1 VAAAWPALRVSAP
14 PAAWA
19 QLVNPDS
26 LRADS
31 LRQAQADSAAL
42 ADSIAQAEAEAQ
54 GFGSADNGITTTP
67 SLLAS
72 GKQEHPFQ
80 YNTSY
85 STLRARRTWDQDA
98 DFYFRKN
105 RLQFANRTNITII
118 EDPDVKR
125 NTRNRATTFELGYSP
140 QVGIT
145 AGVRAGFTRN
155 SDLIGIRA
163 ANSLIRNTDQFLAFT
178 NFDRKVGGL
187 PLKMGASYGGVNNNQ
202 PEFDSRGGQFH
213 GDASSNGI
221 IPGGFHWSAA
231 GDYNSSRLN
240 SIAPSDTGLAF
251 RSDDH
256 SADHSGRATL
266 SWAPKAW
273 FNFSASGLSK
283 RGQTERPETELDPV
297 TFENVTVQERVSTD
311 NDNADVSAFYYT
323 PWGTSLNIK
332 GNLMNQ
338 QNVYAQDS
346 TRTNITK
353 NQGFTIAA
361 QDTMF
366 GIPLSFTFQNGS
378 SKNDYTRRAD
388 GYLQTSWTRGAN
400 LTGNR
405 RVNPRTNADF
415 SSGITLDSRR
425 YTGFIPSTANSFAP
439 SNQDVLRAT
448 GRLKVD
454 YSPLS
459 NFGTGLQGQMDLT
472 RNINLDPTTSAS
484 NTDQVSYAVTWRWGF
499 TPLSWWTVSQDNSA
513 GASVVTY
520 PFSPSQDNINYI
532 YQLRT
537 SSVETL
543 SRKLSLETHYNL
555 RYLSRGTYKADE
567 TGTRSFGKSGGSDA
581 YDLLLRAVYS
591 IANNVSFDISQ
602 QTNVT
607 NNFSLP
613 NGQKNIDTQTKHRA
627 LFVNFTASPTLGAKT
642 GLTFSV
648 RRTLTR
654 DENITFSVVP
664 TTTARPDD
672 YWIITGSMHT
682 FFDLR

>member
-1 VAAAWPALRVSAP
+1 VSEP
-14 PAAWA
+14 PSAYA

-26 LRADS
+26 ARADS
-31 LRQAQADSAAL
+31 LRKAAADSAAQ

-54 GFGSADNGITTTP
+54 VFGGEDNGITSVP
-67 SLLAS
+67 SLLS
-72 GKQEHPFQ
+72 GSRQEHPFM

-85 STLRARRTWDQDA
+85 STLRARHTWDQDA
-98 DFYFRKN
+98 DFYFRLRP

-125 NTRNRATTFELGYSP
+125 NTRNRATNFELGYSP
-140 QVGIT
+140 QPGVT
-145 AGVRAGFTRN
+145 AGFRAGLTRN

-163 ANSLIRNTDQFLAFT
+163 ANSLIRNTDQFLAFSH
-178 NFDRKVGGL
+178 FDKKVNGL
-187 PLKMGASYGGVNNNQ
+187 PIQGGASYGLVNNNQ

-213 GDASSNGI
+213 GDASSSGVLR
-221 IPGGFHWSAA
+221 GGFHWSAG

-251 RSDDH
+251 RSNDH
-256 SADHSGRATL
+256 STDHSGHATL
-266 SWAPKAW
+266 SWAPRSW
-273 FNFSASGLSK
+273 FTFSANGTSK
-283 RGQTERPETELDPV
+283 RGQTERPETEPDPI

-311 NDNADVSAFYYT
+311 NDNADMSAHYRA
-323 PWGTSLNIK
+323 PWGTGIDIK
-332 GNLMNQ
+332 ANLMNQ
-338 QNVYAQDS
+338 NIVYAQDS

-353 NQGFTIAA
+353 NEGFTLAA

-366 GIPLSFTFQNGS
+366 GIPLNFSFQNGT
-378 SKNDYTRRAD
+378 SKNDYTRRPD
-388 GYLQTSWTRGAN
+388 GYLQTGWTRAAT

-405 RVNPRTNADF
+405 RVNARTNADF

-425 YTGFIPSTANSFAP
+425 YSGFIATSASSFAP
-439 SNQDVLRAT
+439 SPQDVLRAT

-454 YSPLS
+454 YSPLP

-472 RNINLDPTTSAS
+472 RNINLDPTTSGS
-484 NTDQVSYAVTWRWGF
+484 NTDQTSYAVTWRWGF

-520 PFSPSQDNINYI
+520 PFSPNQDNINYI

-543 SRKLSLETHYNL
+543 SPKVSLETHYNL

-567 TGTRSFGKSGGSDA
+567 TGTRTFGKSGGSDS
-581 YDLLLRAVYS
+581 YDLLLRAVYT
-591 IANNVSFDISQ
+591 IANGVSFDISQ
-602 QTNVT
+602 QTNVS

-613 NGQKNIDTQTKHRA
+613 DGVKNIDTQTKHRA
-627 LFVNFTASPTLGAKT
+627 LFVNFTASPKLGERTGVTLT
-642 GLTFSV
+642 L

-654 DENITFSVVP
+654 DENITFGITP
-664 TTTARPDD
+664 ITTARPDD
-672 YWIITGSMHT
+672 YWIITGTMHT
-682 FFDLR
+682 FFDMP